1 MSIIAVDQDSSS
13 SKKGDCQLLIYIEDI
28 NDNAPEIDLRV
39 IVGGSHGT
47 KGKKV
52 CLIRPLK
59 TVKPI
64 LLSIY

>member
-47 KGKKV
+47 KGKKEESV
-52 CLIRPLK
+52 FN
-59 TVKPI
+59 
-64 LLSIY
+64 